1 MNISLKAK
9 LNVMAIAAIVSVILL
24 VTTGFL
30 IIAKSSIGSDLY
42 EEIKSSSDFTADIAP
57 PPLFLVEL
65 NMHVNQLGI
74 EGAGSETLA
83 QIKKHTDDYR
93 TSATKWKA
101 SPHLSSD
108 LKSLLISKVFPQI
121 DEYIGF
127 VDAEVVPAFKAKDGS
142 RLSAG
147 LDRANK
153 MFDEH
158 EILVEQLLEN
168 ESEEHKKLLDRGDSV
183 ASFYRVV
190 LILVALISVATVS
203 FFSLYFSRLIL
214 SSLGAD
220 PEKLK
225 SITRSITS
233 GEANVV
239 IEDAVPGSVL
249 GSIADMY
256 HVIASGQKAAVDN
269 LRIRQALDA
278 TSSNVMLADVN
289 RNIVYMNKAVEK
301 MLRDVEGDLRKVLP
315 HFKVDS
321 IIGSNMDIFHKNP
334 SHQSSL
340 LANLRDTYVSNIV
353 VAGISFR
360 LIANP
365 IFSDTGERIG
375 SVVEWINRTKEV
387 AVEHQMSR
395 ILGALNSTSSNVMVA
410 DPDRQI
416 IYMNKS
422 VEKMLRAVEMD
433 LRKALPSFAVDKVI
447 GSNIDIFHR
456 NPAHQ
461 MQLLANLRDTYTS
474 QITVAG
480 ITFRLIVNPIFSEAG
495 ERLGTVVEWID
506 RTKEV
511 AAEHELS
518 RILGALETATTNV
531 MIADVDRKIIY
542 MNKSVEKM
550 LRVAEADLKSVL
562 PHFSVDKVVG
572 SNMDGFHKN
581 PMHQMKLLENLT
593 TTYTTNIVVGKRHFR
608 LVANPIFSKD
618 GTRLGSVVEWLD
630 RTEEVGVEG
639 EVNKLVEAA
648 ASGNFTER
656 LTTDGKSGFFL
667 KLAEG
672 LNILVHTAD
681 KGLSDVARVL
691 GAIAKGDL
699 TERITGEYAGTFGD
713 LKNYCNETTEN
724 LTTMLSDIRSAADMI
739 FTASSE
745 IAQGN
750 ADLSS
755 RTEQQAANL
764 EETASSMEEL
774 TSTVKLNADN
784 AKQAN
789 VLAEQAST
797 VAIDGGG
804 LIQQVVTTMNAINES
819 ARKISDIIGVIDGI
833 AFQTNILALN
843 AAVEAARAGDQGRGF
858 AVVASEVRTLAQRS
872 ANAAKDIKA
881 LISDSVQ
888 KIDNGNSLVG
898 KSGETMKEIVS
909 AIKRVNDIMAEIAAA
924 SAEQSTGI
932 EEISTAVSQMDEMTQ
947 QNAALVEQAAA
958 AAESLQSQA
967 DELNRNVGQFR
978 LSDSQERTPSTRL
991 AAPKPANKP
1000 AAISPGRNPAKA
1012 TSTKSAGKLT
1022 PPASSAEDEWEQF

>member
-1 MNISLKAK
+1 MSIISLFGANTGSKQIKVDEREFENMRGQLAAINRVQAIIEFALDGTILNANQNFLDVMGYHLDEVKGKHHSIFVDPTYRSSQEYRLFWDRLGRGDFEAGQYRRIGKGGKEIWIQASYNPILNADGRPFKVVKYATDITDEAVKK
-9 LNVMAIAAIVSVILL
+9 LNA
-24 VTTGFL
+24 
-30 IIAKSSIGSDLY
+30 
-42 EEIKSSSDFTADIAP
+42 
-57 PPLFLVEL
+57 
-65 NMHVNQLGI
+65 
-74 EGAGSETLA
+74 
-83 QIKKHTDDYR
+83 
-93 TSATKWKA
+93 
-101 SPHLSSD
+101 
-108 LKSLLISKVFPQI
+108 
-121 DEYIGF
+121 
-127 VDAEVVPAFKAKDGS
+127 
-142 RLSAG
+142 
-147 LDRANK
+147 
-153 MFDEH
+153 
-158 EILVEQLLEN
+158 
-168 ESEEHKKLLDRGDSV
+168 
-183 ASFYRVV
+183 
-190 LILVALISVATVS
+190 
-203 FFSLYFSRLIL
+203 
-214 SSLGAD
+214 
-220 PEKLK
+220 
-225 SITRSITS
+225 
-233 GEANVV
+233 
-239 IEDAVPGSVL
+239 
-249 GSIADMY
+249 
-256 HVIASGQKAAVDN
+256 
-269 LRIRQALDA
+269 
-278 TSSNVMLADVN
+278 
-289 RNIVYMNKAVEK
+289 
-301 MLRDVEGDLRKVLP
+301 
-315 HFKVDS
+315 
-321 IIGSNMDIFHKNP
+321 
-334 SHQSSL
+334 
-340 LANLRDTYVSNIV
+340 
-353 VAGISFR
+353 
-360 LIANP
+360 
-365 IFSDTGERIG
+365 
-375 SVVEWINRTKEV
+375 
-387 AVEHQMSR
+387 EHQMSR

-410 DPDRQI
+410 DPERTI

-422 VEKMLRAVEMD
+422 VEKMLRAVEPE
-433 LRKALPSFAVDKVI
+433 LRKALPHFSVDKVI

-456 NPAHQ
+456 NPSHQ

-474 QITVAG
+474 QIGVAG
-480 ITFRLIVNPIFSEAG
+480 ITFRLIVNPIFSDSG

-506 RTKEV
+506 RTREV

-518 RILGALETATTNV
+518 RILGALETTTTNV
-531 MIADVDRKIIY
+531 MIADTDRKIIY

-550 LRVAEADLKSVL
+550 LRVAEADLRAVL

-572 SNMDGFHKN
+572 SCMDIFHKN

-593 TTYTTNIVVGKRHFR
+593 TTYTSNIVVGKRHFR
-608 LVANPIFSKD
+608 LVANPIFSKE
-618 GTRLGSVVEWLD
+618 GVRLGSVVEWLD
-630 RTEEVGVEG
+630 RTTEVAVEV
-639 EVNKLVEAA
+639 EVSKIVDAA
-648 ASGNFTER
+648 VAGNFSERIATE
-656 LTTDGKSGFFL
+656 GKEGFFL

-672 LNILVHTAD
+672 LNNLVTTAD
-681 KGLSDVARVL
+681 KGLNDIARVL

-699 TERITGEYAGTFGD
+699 TERIDADYSGTFGD
-713 LKNYCNETTEN
+713 LKNYCNETTGS

-797 VAIDGGG
+797 VAVDGGA

-898 KSGETMKEIVS
+898 KSGDTMKEIVS

-932 EEISTAVSQMDEMTQ
+932 EEVSTAVSQMDEMTQ

-967 DELNRNVGQFR
+967 DQLNRNVAQFR
-978 LSDSQERTPSTRL
+978 LDESFEQPVTSPGRL
-991 AAPKPANKP
+991 AAPKPAAKSP
-1000 AAISPGRNPAKA
+1000 ARAPTKAVSHKAPQAAK
-1012 TSTKSAGKLT
+1012 KLT
-1022 PPASSAEDEWEQF
+1022 PPSSSAEDEWEQF